1 VIEANGEFMPKWSED
16 ILSKVLETKEPHGHA
31 RGIGN
36 IVPHKRAW
44 PCSEQEKAKM
54 KMVRKEKKEDEL
66 ENYYRIKFLPKVQSL
81 IAEALAKQRAENDMR
96 YKIEGA
102 PSPIVPSPGPHKNS
116 CASTV
121 LKSQASPGDIGLKS
135 LNLISRPMC
144 CNLLATF
151 NNDGGTPRVAATGQV
166 FPRSDRDMGTTCL
179 CNQVL

>member
-1 VIEANGEFMPKWSED
+1 
-16 ILSKVLETKEPHGHA
+16 
-31 RGIGN
+31 
-36 IVPHKRAW
+36 
-44 PCSEQEKAKM
+44 M
-54 KMVRKEKKEDEL
+54 KMARKEKKEDEL

-81 IAEALAKQRAENDMR
+81 IAEALAKQRAEYDMR

-121 LKSQASPGDIGLKS
+121 LESQASPGGIGLKS

-144 CNLLATF
+144 CNLLAAF